1 MACSAKLR
9 NRVIIRRYD
18 QLSEF
23 GYCLHNV
30 SICVRR
36 FGSVSQTLDFL

>member
-9 NRVIIRRYD
+9 NRVIIRCYD
-18 QLSEF
+18 QLWEF

-30 SICVRR
+30 LKYDILFPSA
-36 FGSVSQTLDFL
+36 FLNP